1 MKLSVIIPAYN
12 AEKTISRCLDSLFA
26 SIGKTSYSGKDHVE
40 IICIDDGSRD
50 DTWSILERY
59 ARDHD
64 TVRIFHK
71 ENGGVGSARNLGL
84 SQVTG
89 DYISWIDADDYVS
102 ESWYPSIYE
111 VLLSQRPDCLFFD
124 YFYTADDADIPMHI
138 SLPEHTSL
146 EEFVYEQSLEREL
159 KNFLWNLIFRS
170 DFWEGVTFST
180 EYHMLEDYDV
190 LTCITPKCSTFY
202 HLSQC
207 LYHYVQNEN
216 SLTHTISSE
225 VYWGNIAIV
234 KQRYDQYTAAGMP
247 VNVTDYVM
255 SLNGYLYDTSPF
267 VDLDYPIRSA
277 EIRGRL
283 SKVAWKILFNRDMPR
298 RVQVKAIFGI
308 LRADGIL
315 KCLLSM
321 RHNKK

>member
-50 DTWSILERY
+50 GTWSILERY

-64 TVRIFHK
+64 TIRIFHQ

-102 ESWYPSIYE
+102 ESWYPSISE

-138 SLPEHTSL
+138 SLPERTSL

-170 DFWEGVTFST
+170 DLWEGVTFST

-190 LTCITPKCSTFY
+190 LTCITLKCSNFY

-207 LYHYVQNEN
+207 LYYYVQNEN

-255 SLNGYLYDTSPF
+255 SLNGYLYDTSPS

-321 RHNKK
+321 RHSKK

>member
-12 AEKTISRCLDSLFA
+12 AEGTVSRCLDSIFA
-26 SIGKTSYSGKDHVE
+26 SIRKSSYCGKENIE
-40 IICIDDGSRD
+40 IICVDDGSQD
-50 DTWSILERY
+50 NTWTILNRY
-59 ARDHD
+59 AGVYDII
-64 TVRIFHK
+64 RIFHK

-267 VDLDYPIRSA
+267 VDLNYPIRSA